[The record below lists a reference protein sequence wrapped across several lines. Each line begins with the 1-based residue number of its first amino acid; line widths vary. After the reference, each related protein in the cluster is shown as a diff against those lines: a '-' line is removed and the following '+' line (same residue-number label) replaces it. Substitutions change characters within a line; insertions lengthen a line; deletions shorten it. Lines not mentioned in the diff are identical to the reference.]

1 MANPNFNSPY
11 NNDYSWQQQNSNQ
24 NYSFNTSNTFADPA
38 QTLDFQ
44 TFPTDQ
50 QNFTYDQGPGVPA
63 NNNQYYNTNIFTP
76 APIPG
81 ETTQEAT
88 EFDEPPLLD
97 ELEIYPDRILEKT
110 LAVLNPFHGQSKADD
125 ANFLLRDTDIA
136 GPIAFCLAL
145 AVCLFLS
152 GNKAHFGYVYGLS
165 VMSVILM
172 YFLLTL
178 MSRTEGVFTI
188 LSVASVLGYC
198 MLPMVVLAGLGV
210 FLALDGTVG
219 LSLSAVAVIWSAL
232 SASRLFVTMSGD
244 AEQRPL
250 IAYPCAL
257 VNGVFALLVLF

>member
-1 MANPNFNSPY
+1 MAYPNQ
-11 NNDYSWQQQNSNQ
+11 DYSWQPQNNTS
-24 NYSFNTSNTFADPA
+24 NYSFNNSNTFGDS

-44 TFPTDQ
+44 NFTAEQ
-50 QNFTYDQGPGVPA
+50 QNYSFDQGQSLPA
-63 NNNQYYNTNIFTP
+63 NNNQYYNPNIFTP

-81 ETTQEAT
+81 EPTPAETS

-172 YFLLTL
+172 YFLLSL
-178 MSRTEGVFTI
+178 MSRTEGVFTL

-198 MLPMVVLAGLGV
+198 MLPMVVLASLGI
-210 FLALDGTVG
+210 FISLEGSIG
-219 LSLSAVAVIWSAL
+219 LSLSAIAVIWSAL

-244 AEQRPL
+244 SEQRPL

>member
-1 MANPNFNSPY
+1 MSSFPNNE
-11 NNDYSWQQQNSNQ
+11 YSWQPPDNSQ
-24 NYSFNTSNTFADPA
+24 NYSYNSNAFGDAS

-44 TFPTDQ
+44 TFTPEQ
-50 QNFTYDQGPGVPA
+50 QSFSYDQGQNMAP
-63 NNNQYYNTNIFTP
+63 NNNQYYNPSLFEP

-81 ETTQEAT
+81 DTHPETS

-110 LAVLNPFHGQSKADD
+110 LAVLNPFHGHSKADD

-172 YFLLTL
+172 YFLLSL
-178 MSRTEGVFTI
+178 MCVTEGVFTV

-198 MLPMVVLAGLGV
+198 MLPMVALAGLGI
-210 FLALDGTVG
+210 FISMEGTVG
-219 LSLSAVAVIWSAL
+219 LSLSAISVIWSAL
-232 SASRLFVTMSGD
+232 SASRLFVTMTGD
-244 AEQRPL
+244 SEQRPL

-257 VNGVFALLVLF
+257 VNAVFALLVLF

>member
-1 MANPNFNSPY
+1 MANY
-11 NNDYSWQQQNSNQ
+11 NNPNDYSWQGQNNSQ
-24 NYSFNTSNTFADPA
+24 NYSFNASNAFGDQA

-44 TFPTDQ
+44 SFPTDHQ
-50 QNFTYDQGPGVPA
+50 DFSFDQAGQNAYPP
-63 NNNQYYNTNIFTP
+63 NNNQYYNPNMFQP

-81 ETTQEAT
+81 EPAT
-88 EFDEPPLLD
+88 ETTDFDEPPLLD

-110 LAVLNPFHGQSKADD
+110 LAVMNPFHGQSKADD

-136 GPIAFCLAL
+136 GPITFCLAL

-172 YFLLTL
+172 YSLLSL
-178 MSRTEGVFTI
+178 MSRSEGVFTL

-198 MLPMVVLAGLGV
+198 MLPMVVLAGLGI
-210 FLALDGTVG
+210 FISLEGTIG
-219 LSLSAVAVIWSAL
+219 LTLSAVAVIWSAL

>member
-1 MANPNFNSPY
+1 MANY
-11 NNDYSWQQQNSNQ
+11 NNPNEYAWQTQSDSQS
-24 NYSFNTSNTFADPA
+24 YSFDSSNTFGTTA

-50 QNFTYDQGPGVPA
+50 QNYSFDQTQGTIPA
-63 NNNQYYNTNIFTP
+63 NNNQYYNPNFFTP

-81 ETTQEAT
+81 EAT
-88 EFDEPPLLD
+88 SEPNEFDEPPLLD

-152 GNKAHFGYVYGLS
+152 GNKAHFGFVYGLS
-165 VMSVILM
+165 MMSVILM
-172 YFLLTL
+172 YFLLSL
-178 MSRTEGVFTI
+178 MSHTEGVFTI

-198 MLPMVVLAGLGV
+198 MLPMVVLAGLGI
-210 FLALDGTVG
+210 FISLEGTVG
-219 LSLSAVAVIWSAL
+219 LSISAVAVIWSAL

-257 VNGVFALLVLF
+257 INGVFALLVLF

>member
-1 MANPNFNSPY
+1 MANFNNP
-11 NNDYSWQQQNSNQ
+11 NDYSWQNQNNQ
-24 NYSFNTSNTFADPA
+24 NYSFNASNNFGDGA

-44 TFPTDQ
+44 SFPEQQSYNFDQ
-50 QNFTYDQGPGVPA
+50 TQGSMPA
-63 NNNQYYNTNIFTP
+63 NNNQYYNPNLFTP

-81 ETTQEAT
+81 DAERELN

-125 ANFLLRDTDIA
+125 ATFLLRDTDIA

-165 VMSVILM
+165 VLSVILM
-172 YFLLTL
+172 YFLLSL
-178 MSRTEGVFTI
+178 MSRTEGVFTVF
-188 LSVASVLGYC
+188 SVASVLGYC
-198 MLPMVVLAGLGV
+198 MLPLVVLAGIGIFISLEGSIGMS
-210 FLALDGTVG
+210 LAG
-219 LSLSAVAVIWSAL
+219 VAVVWSAL

>member
-1 MANPNFNSPY
+1 MSGFTNQNE
-11 NNDYSWQQQNSNQ
+11 YSWQSQNNSAPFNNSNAFGD
-24 NYSFNTSNTFADPA
+24 S

-44 TFPTDQ
+44 NFTADQ
-50 QNFTYDQGPGVPA
+50 QNYSFDQGQSIPV
-63 NNNQYYNTNIFTP
+63 NNNQYYNPSLFTP

-81 ETTQEAT
+81 EQPTEASD
-88 EFDEPPLLD
+88 FDEPPLLD

-172 YFLLTL
+172 YFLLSL
-178 MSRTEGVFTI
+178 MSHTEGVFTL

-198 MLPMVVLAGLGV
+198 MLPMVVLACLGI
-210 FLALDGTVG
+210 FLSLEGTIG
-219 LSLSAVAVIWSAL
+219 LSLSGAAVIWSAL

-244 AEQRPL
+244 FEQRPL

>member
-1 MANPNFNSPY
+1 MAGFQNP
-11 NNDYSWQQQNSNQ
+11 NDYSWQPPENSQ
-24 NYSFNTSNTFADPA
+24 NYSFNASNTFGDAS

-44 TFPTDQ
+44 TFAPEQ
-50 QNFTYDQGPGVPA
+50 QNFSYDQGPNVPA
-63 NNNQYYNTNIFTP
+63 NNNQYYNPSLFTP

-81 ETTQEAT
+81 EPAAAT
-88 EFDEPPLLD
+88 SEFDEPPLLD

-165 VMSVILM
+165 MMSVILM
-172 YFLLTL
+172 YFLLAL
-178 MSRTEGVFTI
+178 MSRTEGVFTL

-198 MLPMVVLAGLGV
+198 MLPMVALASLGI
-210 FLALDGTVG
+210 FISLEGTVG
-219 LSLSAVAVIWSAL
+219 LSLSAIAVIWSAL

>member
-1 MANPNFNSPY
+1 MANYNPNDFTWQTQ
-11 NNDYSWQQQNSNQ
+11 NNAQ
-24 NYSFNTSNTFADPA
+24 NYSFDTSNTYADPA
-38 QTLDFQ
+38 QALDFQ
-44 TFPTDQ
+44 TFPTEQ
-50 QNFTYDQGPGVPA
+50 QNFSYESTQGSVPA
-63 NNNQYYNTNIFTP
+63 NNNQYYNPNIFTP
-76 APIPG
+76 APLAG
-81 ETTQEAT
+81 ETIADTD
-88 EFDEPPLLD
+88 FDEPPLLD

-172 YFLLTL
+172 YFLLSL
-178 MSRTEGVFTI
+178 MSRTEGVFTV

-198 MLPMVVLAGLGV
+198 MLPMVVLAGLGIFV
-210 FLALDGTVG
+210 SLEGTIGLAL
-219 LSLSAVAVIWSAL
+219 SALAVIWSAL

>member
-1 MANPNFNSPY
+1 MANY
-11 NNDYSWQQQNSNQ
+11 NPNDYAWQTQNSQ
-24 NYSFNTSNTFADPA
+24 NYSFDTTATFTDPA

-44 TFPTDQ
+44 TFPTEQ
-50 QNFTYDQGPGVPA
+50 QNFSYDQGQGSMQA
-63 NNNQYYNTNIFTP
+63 NNNQYYNPNLFTP
-76 APIPG
+76 APVPVESNI
-81 ETTQEAT
+81 EAN

-172 YFLLTL
+172 YFLLSL
-178 MSRTEGVFTI
+178 MSRTEGVFTV

-198 MLPMVVLAGLGV
+198 MLPMVVLAGLGIFV
-210 FLALDGTVG
+210 SLEGVLGI
-219 LSLSAVAVIWSAL
+219 SLSGVAVIWSAL

-244 AEQRPL
+244 SEQRPL

>member
-1 MANPNFNSPY
+1 MSGFQNT
-11 NNDYSWQQQNSNQ
+11 NDYAWQPPDNNQ
-24 NYSFNTSNTFADPA
+24 SYSFNTSNTFGDGA

-44 TFPTDQ
+44 TFSPEQ
-50 QNFTYDQGPGVPA
+50 QNFSYDQGQSPPA
-63 NNNQYYNTNIFTP
+63 NNNQYYNPSLYTP

-81 ETTQEAT
+81 ETAPVTT

-172 YFLLTL
+172 YFLLSL
-178 MSRTEGVFTI
+178 MSRTEGVFTL

-198 MLPMVVLAGLGV
+198 MLPMVALAGLGI
-210 FLALDGTVG
+210 FISLEGTAG
-219 LSLSAVAVIWSAL
+219 LSLSGIAVIWSAL

>member
-1 MANPNFNSPY
+1 MASFNNPN
-11 NNDYSWQQQNSNQ
+11 DYTWQTQNTSQ
-24 NYSFNTSNTFADPA
+24 NYSYNTSNNFGDAA

-50 QNFTYDQGPGVPA
+50 QNYSFEQTPGTIPS
-63 NNNQYYNTNIFTP
+63 NNNQYYNPNFFTP
-76 APIPG
+76 TPIPG
-81 ETTQEAT
+81 EAPAEITD
-88 EFDEPPLLD
+88 FDEPPLLD

-172 YFLLTL
+172 YFLLSL

-198 MLPMVVLAGLGV
+198 MLPMVALAGLGIFIV
-210 FLALDGTVG
+210 LDGTIG
-219 LSLSAVAVIWSAL
+219 LSLSAIAVIWSAL

>member
-1 MANPNFNSPY
+1 MANYNPNEY
-11 NNDYSWQQQNSNQ
+11 TWQTQNQNSQ
-24 NYSFNTSNTFADPA
+24 SYSFDTSNAFVDQA

-44 TFPTDQ
+44 SFPTDQ
-50 QNFTYDQGPGVPA
+50 QSFSLDQGHGQMQA
-63 NNNQYYNTNIFTP
+63 NNNQYYNPNLFTP

-81 ETTQEAT
+81 DGVADTTD
-88 EFDEPPLLD
+88 FDEPPLLD

-172 YFLLTL
+172 YFLLSL
-178 MSRTEGVFTI
+178 MCRTEGVFTV

-198 MLPMVVLAGLGV
+198 MLPMVVLAGLGIFV
-210 FLALDGTVG
+210 SLEGTVG
-219 LSLSAVAVIWSAL
+219 ISLSAVAVIWSAL
-232 SASRLFVTMSGD
+232 SASRLFVTMTGD

>member
-1 MANPNFNSPY
+1 MASYSNPNDFT
-11 NNDYSWQQQNSNQ
+11 WHNQ
-24 NYSFNTSNTFADPA
+24 NNSQNYPHDNTSFGDAP
-38 QTLDFQ
+38 QTLEFQ

-50 QNFTYDQGPGVPA
+50 QDFAFDVSGTIPA
-63 NNNQYYNTNIFTP
+63 NNNQYYNPNIFTP

-81 ETTQEAT
+81 DVPGETI

-110 LAVLNPFHGQSKADD
+110 LAVLNPFHGHSKADD

-145 AVCLFLS
+145 AVCLFVS

-172 YFLLTL
+172 YFLLSL
-178 MSRTEGVFTI
+178 MSRSEGVFTI

-198 MLPMVVLAGLGV
+198 MLPMVGLAGLGI
-210 FLALDGTVG
+210 FLSLDGTIG
-219 LSLSAVAVIWSAL
+219 LSLSGIAVIWSAL

-244 AEQRPL
+244 TEQRPL

>member
-1 MANPNFNSPY
+1 MSGYPNP
-11 NNDYSWQQQNSNQ
+11 NDYSWQPQNNTP
-24 NYSFNTSNTFADPA
+24 NYSFNTSNTFGDS

-44 TFPTDQ
+44 NFTADQ
-50 QNFTYDQGPGVPA
+50 QNYSFDQGQSIPA
-63 NNNQYYNTNIFTP
+63 NNNQYYNPNLFTP

-81 ETTQEAT
+81 ESTTDAT

-125 ANFLLRDTDIA
+125 ANFLLKDTDIA

-165 VMSVILM
+165 LMSVFLM
-172 YFLLTL
+172 YFLLSL
-178 MSRTEGVFTI
+178 MSRTEGVFTVY
-188 LSVASVLGYC
+188 SVASVLGYC
-198 MLPMVVLAGLGV
+198 MLPMVALAGLGI
-210 FLALDGTVG
+210 FITLDGNIG
-219 LSLSAVAVIWSAL
+219 YILSAIAVIWSAL

>member
-1 MANPNFNSPY
+1 MAAYNNP
-11 NNDYSWQQQNSNQ
+11 NDYSWQPPNDGQ
-24 NYSFNTSNTFADPA
+24 NYSFETSNNFPDSA

-44 TFPTDQ
+44 TFPVDQ
-50 QNFTYDQGPGVPA
+50 SFAYDQVQSQQVPA
-63 NNNQYYNTNIFTP
+63 NNNQYYNPSIFTP

-81 ETTQEAT
+81 ETATTTT

-172 YFLLTL
+172 YCLLSL
-178 MSRTEGVFTI
+178 MSRSEGVFTV

-198 MLPMVVLAGLGV
+198 MLPMVALAGLGI
-210 FLALDGTVG
+210 FLSLEGTIG

>member
-1 MANPNFNSPY
+1 MAYPNQ
-11 NNDYSWQQQNSNQ
+11 DYSWQPQNNTS
-24 NYSFNTSNTFADPA
+24 NYSFNNSNTFGDS

-44 TFPTDQ
+44 NFTAEQ
-50 QNFTYDQGPGVPA
+50 QNYSFDQGQSLPA
-63 NNNQYYNTNIFTP
+63 NNNQYYNPNIFTP

-81 ETTQEAT
+81 EPTPGETS

-172 YFLLTL
+172 YFLLSL
-178 MSRTEGVFTI
+178 MSRTEGVFTL

-198 MLPMVVLAGLGV
+198 MLPMVVLASLGI
-210 FLALDGTVG
+210 FISLEGSIG
-219 LSLSAVAVIWSAL
+219 LSLSAIAVIWSAL

-244 AEQRPL
+244 SEQRPL

>member
-1 MANPNFNSPY
+1 MTAESVPEV
-11 NNDYSWQQQNSNQ
+11 
-24 NYSFNTSNTFADPA
+24 
-38 QTLDFQ
+38 
-44 TFPTDQ
+44 TD
-50 QNFTYDQGPGVPA
+50 
-63 NNNQYYNTNIFTP
+63 
-76 APIPG
+76 
-81 ETTQEAT
+81 
-88 EFDEPPLLD
+88 FDEPPLLD

-136 GPIAFCLAL
+136 GPVAFCLGL

-172 YFLLTL
+172 YFLLAL
-178 MSRTEGVFTI
+178 MSRSEGVFTL

-198 MLPMVVLAGLGV
+198 MLPMVVLAGLGI
-210 FLALDGTVG
+210 FLSLEGTVG

>member
-1 MANPNFNSPY
+1 MANY
-11 NNDYSWQQQNSNQ
+11 NNPNDYSWQNQNNSQNFSFNNSNA
-24 NYSFNTSNTFADPA
+24 FADQGP
-38 QTLDFQ
+38 TLDFQ
-44 TFPTDQ
+44 SFPAET
-50 QNFTYDQGPGVPA
+50 QNFSYDQGQPA
-63 NNNQYYNTNIFTP
+63 YPPNNNQYYNPNIFTP
-76 APIPG
+76 APMAPEVAG
-81 ETTQEAT
+81 EST

-136 GPIAFCLAL
+136 GPVAFCLAL
-145 AVCLFLS
+145 AICLFLA

-165 VMSVILM
+165 VMSVFLM
-172 YFLLTL
+172 YCLLSL
-178 MSRTEGVFTI
+178 MSRSEGVFTL

-198 MLPMVVLAGLGV
+198 MLPMVVLATLGI
-210 FLALDGTVG
+210 FISLEGTIG

>member
-1 MANPNFNSPY
+1 MSGFPNQSE
-11 NNDYSWQQQNSNQ
+11 YSWQAQNNSGQFNNSNAFGD
-24 NYSFNTSNTFADPA
+24 S

-44 TFPTDQ
+44 NFTDDQ
-50 QNFTYDQGPGVPA
+50 QNYSFDQGQTIPV
-63 NNNQYYNTNIFTP
+63 NNNQYYNPSLFTP

-81 ETTQEAT
+81 DQPTVAS

-172 YFLLTL
+172 YFLLSL
-178 MSRTEGVFTI
+178 MSHTEGVFTL

-198 MLPMVVLAGLGV
+198 MLPMVVLACLGI
-210 FLALDGTVG
+210 FLSLEGTIG
-219 LSLSAVAVIWSAL
+219 LSVSGAAVIWSAL

-244 AEQRPL
+244 FEQRPL

>member
-1 MANPNFNSPY
+1 MN
-11 NNDYSWQQQNSNQ
+11 
-24 NYSFNTSNTFADPA
+24 
-38 QTLDFQ
+38 
-44 TFPTDQ
+44 
-50 QNFTYDQGPGVPA
+50 
-63 NNNQYYNTNIFTP
+63 
-76 APIPG
+76 
-81 ETTQEAT
+81 

-172 YFLLTL
+172 YCLLSL
-178 MSRTEGVFTI
+178 MCHTEGVFTI

-198 MLPMVVLAGLGV
+198 MLPMVALAGIGM
-210 FLALDGTVG
+210 FITISGPIG
-219 LSLSAVAVIWSAL
+219 MGMSAVAVIWSAL

-244 AEQRPL
+244 SEQRPL

>member
-1 MANPNFNSPY
+1 MLFTDFQSFTP
-11 NNDYSWQQQNSNQ
+11 DQQ
-24 NYSFNTSNTFADPA
+24 NYSYE
-38 QTLDFQ
+38 QT
-44 TFPTDQ
+44 
-50 QNFTYDQGPGVPA
+50 QGSIAG
-63 NNNQYYNTNIFTP
+63 NNNQYYNPNIYTP
-76 APIPG
+76 APIAG
-81 ETTQEAT
+81 EPVPEVTD
-88 EFDEPPLLD
+88 FDESPLLD

-172 YFLLTL
+172 YFLLAL

-198 MLPMVVLAGLGV
+198 MLPMVVLAGLGI
-210 FLALDGTVG
+210 FLTLDGTVG
-219 LSLSAVAVIWSAL
+219 LSVSGIAVIWSAL

>member
-1 MANPNFNSPY
+1 MSYANP
-11 NNDYSWQQQNSNQ
+11 NDYSWQPQTNNQ
-24 NYSFNTSNTFADPA
+24 NYSFNTPNTFGDT

-44 TFPTDQ
+44 NFTADQ
-50 QNFTYDQGPGVPA
+50 QNYSFDQAPTPA
-63 NNNQYYNTNIFTP
+63 PPNNNQYYNPNLFTP

-81 ETTQEAT
+81 EPESGVTS

-172 YFLLTL
+172 YFLLSL
-178 MSRTEGVFTI
+178 MSRAEGVFTV

-198 MLPMVVLAGLGV
+198 MLPMVVLASLGI
-210 FLALDGTVG
+210 FISLEGAIG
-219 LSLSAVAVIWSAL
+219 LSLSALAVIWSAL

-244 AEQRPL
+244 SEQRPL

>member
-1 MANPNFNSPY
+1 MANYNPNDF
-11 NNDYSWQQQNSNQ
+11 SWQTQNTAQ
-24 NYSFNTSNTFADPA
+24 NYSFDTSNTFADPA

-44 TFPTDQ
+44 TFPSEQ
-50 QNFTYDQGPGVPA
+50 QNFSYESTQGPIPA
-63 NNNQYYNTNIFTP
+63 NNNQYYNPNLFTP
-76 APIPG
+76 APLTG
-81 ETTQEAT
+81 ETITET

-165 VMSVILM
+165 VMSVVLM
-172 YFLLTL
+172 YFLLSL
-178 MSRTEGVFTI
+178 MSRTEGVFTL

-198 MLPMVVLAGLGV
+198 MLPMVVLAGLGIFV
-210 FLALDGTVG
+210 SLEGTIG
-219 LSLSAVAVIWSAL
+219 LTLSALAVIWSAL

>member
-1 MANPNFNSPY
+1 MANFNNP
-11 NNDYSWQQQNSNQ
+11 NDYSWQTQNNSQ
-24 NYSFNTSNTFADPA
+24 SYSFNTSNAFADQP

-50 QNFTYDQGPGVPA
+50 QNYSFDQNQGTMTA
-63 NNNQYYNTNIFTP
+63 NNNQYYNSNIFTP
-76 APIPG
+76 APVPG
-81 ETTQEAT
+81 EPVGEPT

-145 AVCLFLS
+145 AVCLFLA

-172 YFLLTL
+172 YFLLSL
-178 MSRTEGVFTI
+178 MSRTEGVFTL

-198 MLPMVVLAGLGV
+198 MLPMVVLACLGI
-210 FLALDGTVG
+210 FISLEGSVG

>member
-1 MANPNFNSPY
+1 MTSYPNQ
-11 NNDYSWQQQNSNQ
+11 NDYQWQTQNSAP
-24 NYSFNTSNTFADPA
+24 NYSFNTSNAFGDSA

-44 TFPTDQ
+44 
-50 QNFTYDQGPGVPA
+50 NFTTEQQDFSFDQGGQTGIPP
-63 NNNQYYNTNIFTP
+63 NNNQYYNPTIFTP

-81 ETTQEAT
+81 DAPT
-88 EFDEPPLLD
+88 EPSEFEEPPLLD

-172 YFLLTL
+172 YFLLSL
-178 MSRTEGVFTI
+178 MSRTEGVFTV

-198 MLPMVVLAGLGV
+198 LLPMVVLAGLGI
-210 FLALDGTVG
+210 FISLEGTIG
-219 LSLSAVAVIWSAL
+219 MSLSAVAVIWSAL

-244 AEQRPL
+244 SEQRPL

>member
-1 MANPNFNSPY
+1 MANY
-11 NNDYSWQQQNSNQ
+11 NNPNDYSWQNQTNQ
-24 NYSFNTSNTFADPA
+24 NYSFNSSTFPDAA

-44 TFPTDQ
+44 SFPTEH
-50 QNFTYDQGPGVPA
+50 QNYSYEQTQGSLTA
-63 NNNQYYNTNIFTP
+63 NNNQYYNPNIFTP
-76 APIPG
+76 APIVGDTIP
-81 ETTQEAT
+81 EVTD
-88 EFDEPPLLD
+88 FDEPPLLD
-97 ELEIYPDRILEKT
+97 ELEIYPERILEKT

-145 AVCLFLS
+145 AMCLFLS
-152 GNKAHFGYVYGLS
+152 GNKANFGFVYGLS

-172 YFLLTL
+172 YFLLSL
-178 MSRTEGVFTI
+178 MSRTEGVFTL

-198 MLPMVVLAGLGV
+198 MLPMVALAGLGI
-210 FLALDGTVG
+210 FLSLDGTLGISVSG
-219 LSLSAVAVIWSAL
+219 VAVFWSAL

>member
-1 MANPNFNSPY
+1 MAYPNQG
-11 NNDYSWQQQNSNQ
+11 DYSWQPQNNTS
-24 NYSFNTSNTFADPA
+24 NYSFNTSNTFGDS

-44 TFPTDQ
+44 NFTAEQ
-50 QNFTYDQGPGVPA
+50 QNYSFDQGQSLPA
-63 NNNQYYNTNIFTP
+63 NNNQYYNPNIFTP

-81 ETTQEAT
+81 EAT
-88 EFDEPPLLD
+88 PGETSEFDEPPLLD

-172 YFLLTL
+172 YFLLSL
-178 MSRTEGVFTI
+178 MSRTEGVFTL

-198 MLPMVVLAGLGV
+198 MLPMVVLASLGI
-210 FLALDGTVG
+210 FISLEGSIG
-219 LSLSAVAVIWSAL
+219 LSLSAIAVIWSAL

-244 AEQRPL
+244 SEQRPL

>member
-1 MANPNFNSPY
+1 MSYP
-11 NNDYSWQQQNSNQ
+11 NDYSWQPQNNSQ
-24 NYSFNTSNTFADPA
+24 TYSFNTPNTFGDS

-44 TFPTDQ
+44 NFTADQ
-50 QNFTYDQGPGVPA
+50 QNYFDQGQAPA
-63 NNNQYYNTNIFTP
+63 PNNNQYYNPNLFTP

-81 ETTQEAT
+81 EQVAGEAA

-172 YFLLTL
+172 YFLLSL
-178 MSRTEGVFTI
+178 MSRSEGVFTI

-198 MLPMVVLAGLGV
+198 MLPMVVLATLGI
-210 FLALDGTVG
+210 FISLEGAIG
-219 LSLSAVAVIWSAL
+219 LSLSGVAVIWSAL

-244 AEQRPL
+244 SEQRPL

>member
-1 MANPNFNSPY
+1 MANFSNPNDF
-11 NNDYSWQQQNSNQ
+11 SWQGQNSGQ
-24 NYSFNTSNTFADPA
+24 NYSFNTSNTFGDQA

-44 TFPTDQ
+44 TFPSDQ
-50 QNFTYDQGPGVPA
+50 QNYSFDQGQGQMTA
-63 NNNQYYNTNIFTP
+63 NNNRYYNPTLYTP
-76 APIPG
+76 GPIPG
-81 ETTQEAT
+81 EPAVEPTD
-88 EFDEPPLLD
+88 FDEPPLLD

-172 YFLLTL
+172 YCLLSL
-178 MSRTEGVFTI
+178 MSRSEGVFTV

-198 MLPMVVLAGLGV
+198 MLPMVVLAGLGI
-210 FLALDGTVG
+210 FISLDGSVG
-219 LSLSAVAVIWSAL
+219 LSLSAIAVIWSAL

-244 AEQRPL
+244 SEQRPL

>member
-1 MANPNFNSPY
+1 MSGYPNP
-11 NNDYSWQQQNSNQ
+11 NDYSWQPQNNTP
-24 NYSFNTSNTFADPA
+24 NYSFNTSNSFGDS

-44 TFPTDQ
+44 NFTADQ
-50 QNFTYDQGPGVPA
+50 QNYSYDQGQSIPA
-63 NNNQYYNTNIFTP
+63 NNNQYYNPNLFTP

-81 ETTQEAT
+81 ESTTET
-88 EFDEPPLLD
+88 SEFDEPPLLD

-125 ANFLLRDTDIA
+125 ANFLLKDTDIA

-165 VMSVILM
+165 LMSVFLM
-172 YFLLTL
+172 YFLLSL

-188 LSVASVLGYC
+188 YSVASVLGYC
-198 MLPMVVLAGLGV
+198 MLPMVALAGLGI
-210 FLALDGTVG
+210 FITLDGNIG
-219 LSLSAVAVIWSAL
+219 YILSAIAVIWSAL

>member
-1 MANPNFNSPY
+1 MAGY
-11 NNDYSWQQQNSNQ
+11 ANQ
-24 NYSFNTSNTFADPA
+24 NEYAWLPPDNSQNYTFDSTANNFADSS

-44 TFPTDQ
+44 TFLPERS
-50 QNFTYDQGPGVPA
+50 FAYDQAQVPLVPP
-63 NNNQYYNTNIFTP
+63 NNNQGYHPNIFTP
-76 APIPG
+76 AAIPR
-81 ETTQEAT
+81 EANATIT

-172 YFLLTL
+172 YCLLSL
-178 MSRTEGVFTI
+178 MSRTEGVFTV

-198 MLPMVVLAGLGV
+198 MLPMVVLATLGI
-210 FLALDGTVG
+210 FISLEGTVG

-244 AEQRPL
+244 TEQRPL

>member
-1 MANPNFNSPY
+1 MAGFPNS
-11 NNDYSWQQQNSNQ
+11 NDYSWQTQNSAH
-24 NYSFNTSNTFADPA
+24 FNNSNTFGDS

-44 TFPTDQ
+44 NFTADQ
-50 QNFTYDQGPGVPA
+50 QNFSFDQGQSIPV
-63 NNNQYYNTNIFTP
+63 NNNQYYNPSLYTP
-76 APIPG
+76 APLPG
-81 ETTQEAT
+81 DQPTEAS

-172 YFLLTL
+172 YCLLSL
-178 MSRTEGVFTI
+178 MSHTEGVFTL

-198 MLPMVVLAGLGV
+198 MLPMVVLACLGI
-210 FLALDGTVG
+210 FLSLEGTIG
-219 LSLSAVAVIWSAL
+219 LSLSAAAVIWSAL

-244 AEQRPL
+244 FEQRPL

>member
-1 MANPNFNSPY
+1 MAGFNNPNEY
-11 NNDYSWQQQNSNQ
+11 TWQTQDHSQ
-24 NYSFNTSNTFADPA
+24 NYSYNTPNSFGDTA
-38 QTLDFQ
+38 QSLDFQ
-44 TFPTDQ
+44 TFPADQ
-50 QNFTYDQGPGVPA
+50 QSYSFEQTQGTITS
-63 NNNQYYNTNIFTP
+63 NNNQYYSPNLFTP
-76 APIPG
+76 SQIPG
-81 ETTQEAT
+81 EAPAEVTD
-88 EFDEPPLLD
+88 FDEPPLLD

-145 AVCLFLS
+145 AICLFLS

-165 VMSVILM
+165 VMSVIMM
-172 YFLLTL
+172 YFLLSL

-198 MLPMVVLAGLGV
+198 MLPMVVLAGLGI
-210 FLALDGTVG
+210 FIELDGTIG
-219 LSLSAVAVIWSAL
+219 LSLSAIAVIWSAL

>member
-1 MANPNFNSPY
+1 MAGYSNPS
-11 NNDYSWQQQNSNQ
+11 DYSWQPPNNSQ
-24 NYSFNTSNTFADPA
+24 NYSFDTSNNFADPS

-44 TFPTDQ
+44 TFAPDQ
-50 QNFTYDQGPGVPA
+50 SFSYDQGQSASATA
-63 NNNQYYNTNIFTP
+63 NNNQYYNPSIFTP

-81 ETTQEAT
+81 ETNTTT

-110 LAVLNPFHGQSKADD
+110 LAVLNPFHGHSKADD

-172 YFLLTL
+172 YCLLSL
-178 MSRTEGVFTI
+178 MSRSEGVFTI

-198 MLPMVVLAGLGV
+198 MLPMVVLAGLGI
-210 FLALDGTVG
+210 FISLQGTVG
-219 LSLSAVAVIWSAL
+219 LSLSAIAVIWSAL